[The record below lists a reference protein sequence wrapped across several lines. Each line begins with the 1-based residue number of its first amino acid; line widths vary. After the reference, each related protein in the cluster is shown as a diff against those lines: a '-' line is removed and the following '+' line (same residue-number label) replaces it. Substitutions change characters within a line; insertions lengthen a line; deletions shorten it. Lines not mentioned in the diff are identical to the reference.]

1 LAHAPLYRPGWDSQT
16 GKGSATLAGQ
26 ALLPAA
32 LQLPCTEL
40 NAESFESNFG
50 IWIDGGSNCSRT
62 AAFPNTGTYS
72 VQLRNG
78 VGITSSMYT
87 QNQNFVGVAVNV
99 SFSYYP
105 QGYETGEGFVLEYAT
120 DGGTIYTG
128 YAAWVR
134 GNHFENNNR
143 YDVSIALT
151 GMNWTS
157 QSRLRL
163 RSVGNAN
170 DDLVYID
177 DVVIKH
183 CCEVGASCNDNNA
196 CTIND
201 VFDANCQC
209 HGTFQDAD
217 NDGTCDAFD
226 ICPGVDDYLVISEA
240 PCDDGDPCTVYD
252 HLESTT
258 CGCAGQYIDWDQD
271 GYCQSE
277 DPDDLDACNPDPE
290 NPACNPCIT
299 HDYEHFE
306 SSFGDWSSGGNDCSR
321 LYAPQ
326 YANGGNYCVRIR
338 DNNGAV
344 SSMYTNNFNLAGL
357 SNVSVAFSF
366 KAVSMETNEDFILE
380 VSTNGGS
387 GYSIVESWN
396 SGSDFQNNTRY
407 NVFVPVTGIT
417 WTSQTRFRIRCDAS
431 ANDDAV
437 YIDDIYI
444 KSCQNYPAMQST
456 IEIIEPAASNDHP
469 VLNIDPEEVLIH
481 PNPASEKIT
490 LDGTRLEDAVI
501 DVFSVSGSL
510 MQEVQRN
517 ANTVDISQ
525 LNQGMYFLRI
535 YKDGQ
540 VIIKRFVKQ

>member
-1 LAHAPLYRPGWDSQT
+1 MYRRFTLLTTLCLLGFITAHANAP
-16 GKGSATLAGQ
+16 SAASD
-26 ALLPAA
+26 P
-32 LQLPCTEL
+32 PCTVL
-40 NAESFESNFG
+40 NSESYESGFG
-50 IWIDGGSNCSRT
+50 IWIDGGSNCART

-78 VGITSSMYT
+78 IGITSSMYT
-87 QNQNFVGVAVNV
+87 QNQNFIGVAVNV
-99 SFSYYP
+99 AFSYYP
-105 QGYETGEGFVLEYAT
+105 QGYETGEGFVLEYST

-128 YAAWVR
+128 YGAWVR
-134 GNHFENNNR
+134 GTHFENNNR
-143 YDVSIALT
+143 YNVSVAMT
-151 GMNWTS
+151 GFSWSS

-163 RSVGNAN
+163 RSVANAN

-183 CCEVGASCNDNNA
+183 CCEVGASCNDNNQ

-226 ICPGVDDYLVISEA
+226 ICPGLDDYLVISEA

-252 HLESTT
+252 HLDSEI
-258 CGCAGQYIDWDQD
+258 CGCQGQYIDWDQD
-271 GYCQSE
+271 GYCQAE
-277 DPDDLDACNPDPE
+277 DPDDLDACNPDPI

-306 SSFGDWSSGGNDCSR
+306 SNFGDWNSGGNDCSR

-326 YANGGNYCVRIR
+326 FANAGNYCVRIR
-338 DNNGAV
+338 DNGGTT
-344 SSMYTNNFNLAGL
+344 SSMFTNNFNLAGL

-366 KAVSMETNEDFILE
+366 IASSMESGEDFFLD

-387 GYSIVESWN
+387 SYTSVESWS
-396 SGSDFQNNTRY
+396 SGTDFQNNTRY

-417 WTSQTRFRIRCDAS
+417 WTTQTRFRIRCDAS

-437 YIDDIYI
+437 YIDDVYI
-444 KSCQNYPAMQST
+444 KSCQNYPAMQSA
-456 IEIIEPAASNDHP
+456 IEVIEPAAYSDQP
-469 VLNIDPEEVLIH
+469 LLNINADDVILS
-481 PNPASEKIT
+481 PNPVAEQIT
-490 LDGTRLEDAVI
+490 LRGMRLNDARI
-501 DVFSVSGSL
+501 DIFDASGQ
-510 MQEVQRN
+510 MMRFVQLSE
-517 ANTVDISQ
+517 NTLDVSQ
-525 LNQGMYFLRI
+525 LNPGIYFMRI
-535 YKDGQ
+535 YQEGQ
-540 VIIKRFVKQ
+540 LLIKRFVKQ